1 MWNCAF
7 SPCSK
12 ARSGQSLRNF
22 TTTRIFAPLGM
33 KNTHFRDDFDEI
45 VRNMAYGYVPSGDT
59 YSLSVT
65 NFDTVGATSLLTTV
79 EDLALWDE
87 NFYTARIGGPALI
100 QQLQERGKL
109 NNGEQIDYAAGLVV
123 GKYRGLNTVDHG
135 GADAGYRSDMIRFPD
150 QHFTVAC
157 LCNLGPADPSDLARK
172 VAEIYL
178 GSDMQPAEST
188 RAGEAKP
195 VTLTPKQMQAKV
207 GVYVNTKDPDEL
219 MRWIIKDGKLQ
230 VGSIGDDRTFDIKP
244 ISENQFRL
252 LVRPVDF
259 AFLPAQSDAP
269 RQFTSKH
276 EDGEVDTYS
285 AVPAFAPP
293 ATQLAE
299 YAGIYS
305 SPEID
310 PLYELK
316 IESGPDGKANL
327 VLHRLKSGP
336 DTLRPVTRDFF
347 TADVG
352 RVRFTRDSK
361 DVITGFLLS
370 TGRAND
376 LRFERGRPPTPA
388 R

>member
-1 MWNCAF
+1 MTHRK
-7 SPCSK
+7 PTCS
-12 ARSGQSLRNF
+12 RSRRFTDNPFRALFLR
-22 TTTRIFAPLGM
+22 
-33 KNTHFRDDFDEI
+33 
-45 VRNMAYGYVPSGDT
+45 
-59 YSLSVT
+59 
-65 NFDTVGATSLLTTV
+65 
-79 EDLALWDE
+79 
-87 NFYTARIGGPALI
+87 
-100 QQLQERGKL
+100 
-109 NNGEQIDYAAGLVV
+109 
-123 GKYRGLNTVDHG
+123 
-135 GADAGYRSDMIRFPD
+135 
-150 QHFTVAC
+150 
-157 LCNLGPADPSDLARK
+157 
-172 VAEIYL
+172 
-178 GSDMQPAEST
+178 

-195 VTLTPKQMQAKV
+195 ITLTPEQMQAKV

-219 MRWIIKDGKLQ
+219 MRWTIKDGKLQ
-230 VGSIGDDRTFDIKP
+230 VGSIGDDRIFDIKP

-259 AFLPAQSDAP
+259 AFLPVQSGAP
-269 RQFTSKH
+269 SQFTSKH

-285 AVPAFAPP
+285 EVPAFAPS

-316 IESGPDGKANL
+316 IESGADGKATL
-327 VLHRLKSGP
+327 VLYRLKNGP

-347 TADVG
+347 TADLG

-376 LRFERGRPPTPA
+376 LRFERGRPAIPA